1 MPIIR
6 SYAKLNLFLRVIGK
20 QGGYHLLQS
29 LMQTIDLHD
38 EITFEES
45 KDFHFSASNP
55 LLSNDN
61 LIVKAFVTLQNDFP
75 QIPDQK
81 ITLIKNIPVAAG
93 LGGGSSNAAATLN
106 YLNQKY
112 ALKLSTQKLKD
123 YAAALGSDVPFFIE
137 GGTQLAE
144 GRGELLTVLPEL
156 PEKYFL
162 LVNPNK
168 LCPTGAVFKNVTDF
182 TDMKNYSELETDI
195 SKFFQFLVNDLTLPA
210 MKVVPE
216 IKIII
221 DHLKAARGCEYAGLS
236 GSGATCFAVFSN
248 KADSQNAYN
257 AWDEP
262 RHYKVLC
269 QSLNVP
275 WDSKQA

>member
-1 MPIIR
+1 MSESIF
-6 SYAKLNLFLRVIGK
+6 SFAKLNLFLRVIGK
-20 QGGYHLLQS
+20 QGGFHLLQS

-45 KDFHFSASNP
+45 KDFHFSANNP

-75 QIPDQK
+75 QIPEQK

-112 ALKLSTQKLKD
+112 ALNLSVEKLKN
-123 YAAALGSDVPFFIE
+123 YGATLGSDVPFFIE

-144 GRGELLTVLPEL
+144 GRGELLTVLPKL
-156 PEKYFL
+156 PKKYFL

-168 LCPTGAVFKNVTDF
+168 PCPTGDVFKNVNDF
-182 TDMKNYSELETDI
+182 TDMKNYSELEIDI
-195 SKFFQFLVNDLTLPA
+195 AKFSKFLANDLTLPA

-216 IKIII
+216 IKIMI
-221 DHLKAARGCEYAGLS
+221 DHLKAAPGCEYAGLS
-236 GSGATCFAVFSN
+236 GSGATCFAIFSN
-248 KADSQNAYN
+248 QHDCQNAYN
-257 AWDEP
+257 AWNEP
-262 RHYKVLC
+262 AHLTWTC
-269 QSLNVP
+269 ESI
-275 WDSKQA
+275 

>member
-1 MPIIR
+1 MTTIK

-45 KDFHFSASNP
+45 KDFHFSANNP

-75 QIPDQK
+75 KIPEQK

-112 ALKLSTQKLKD
+112 ELKLSTQKLRD
-123 YAAALGSDVPFFIE
+123 YAATLGSDVPFFIE

-144 GRGELLTVLPEL
+144 GRGELLTVLPKL
-156 PEKYFL
+156 PKKYFL

-168 LCPTGAVFKNVTDF
+168 PCPTGAVFKNVNDF
-182 TDMKNYSELETDI
+182 TDMKNYEEL
-195 SKFFQFLVNDLTLPA
+195 SKNIDSFVQFLANDLTLPA

-221 DHLKAARGCEYAGLS
+221 DHLKSAKGCEYAGLS
-236 GSGATCFAVFSN
+236 GSGATCFAIFSN
-248 KADSQNAYN
+248 KAAAQNAYN

-262 RHYKVLC
+262 AHLTWIC
-269 QSLNVP
+269 ESI
-275 WDSKQA
+275 

>member
-1 MPIIR
+1 MVTDYTSFVTIIK

-38 EITFEES
+38 EIIFEES
-45 KDFHFSASNP
+45 KEFHFSSNNP

-61 LIVKAFVTLQNDFP
+61 LIVKAFVTLQNDFS

-81 ITLIKNIPVAAG
+81 ITLIKKIPVAAG

-112 ALKLSTQKLKD
+112 TLKLSTEKLKD
-123 YAAALGSDVPFFIE
+123 YAATLGSDVPFFIE

-144 GRGELLTVLPEL
+144 GRGELLTVLPKL
-156 PEKYFL
+156 PKKYFL

-168 LCPTGAVFKNVTDF
+168 PCPTAAVFKNVTDF

-195 SKFFQFLVNDLTLPA
+195 RQFLKFLANDLTLPA
-210 MKVVPE
+210 MKVIPE

-221 DHLKAARGCEYAGLS
+221 DHLKAAKGSEYAGLS
-236 GSGATCFAVFSN
+236 GSGATCFAIFSN
-248 KADSQNAYN
+248 KTDAQNAYN

-262 RHYKVLC
+262 AHLTWICESV
-269 QSLNVP
+269 
-275 WDSKQA
+275 

>member
-1 MPIIR
+1 MTTIK
-6 SYAKLNLFLRVIGK
+6 SFAKLNLFLRVIGK

-29 LMQTIDLHD
+29 LMQTISLHD
-38 EITFEES
+38 EIIFEES
-45 KDFHFSASNP
+45 KVFHFSANDP
-55 LLSNDN
+55 TLSNDN
-61 LIVKAFVTLQNDFP
+61 LIVKAFVILQNDFP

-81 ITLIKNIPVAAG
+81 IILMKNIPVAAG

-112 ALKLSTQKLKD
+112 ALKLSTEKLKD
-123 YAAALGSDVPFFIE
+123 YAATLGSDVPFFIE

-144 GRGELLTVLPEL
+144 GRGELLSILPKL
-156 PEKYFL
+156 PKKYFL

-168 LCPTGAVFKNVTDF
+168 PCPTGSVFKNVTDF
-182 TDMKNYSELETDI
+182 TDMRNYEELSQNIDSF
-195 SKFFQFLVNDLTLPA
+195 SKFLTNDLTLPA
-210 MKVVPE
+210 MKVVPD

-221 DHLKAARGCEYAGLS
+221 DHLKSARGCEYAGLS
-236 GSGATCFAVFSN
+236 GSGATCFALFSN
-248 KADSQNAYN
+248 QADSQNAYN

-269 QSLNVP
+269 ESVDVP
-275 WDSKQA
+275 WQFERA